1 MKIRTRLTLNFT
13 IIVAIILI
21 VLTSGIYYFSSIYV
35 KENFYTRLN
44 NKAISQV
51 KLFVDTRKIDYNLLR
66 FIDST
71 TVSVLTDSRI
81 FIYND
86 SNQLIYTNRNSLL
99 DSANDKL
106 IEKINK
112 NGKIFFKNKNEY
124 QIGFIHNNNDKKYII
139 IATAVD
145 LEGPGELK
153 DLRDI
158 LLIGLFLSLLVVII
172 AGVFYSKQSLN
183 PISNI
188 IGQVDKINASRLSK
202 RVKVKNE
209 NDEIGVMA
217 ITFNSMLDRIEK
229 SFKTERDFVSNAS
242 HELRTPL
249 TTINGEIEVALM
261 KMRTVEEYKNTLQ
274 SVYSEIKDLT
284 IIINGLLQLAE
295 SSIEETNLVI
305 SRIRIDD
312 LIYQTKDELIKQHPD
327 YLINIEFA
335 DLPDDEN
342 QITIQ
347 GDIYLLKILF
357 KNLMDNA
364 CKFSENKKAFVKIS
378 FNDKY
383 VIIKFDDNGIG
394 IPENDITK
402 IFNPLF
408 RAENAKHTKGHGIG
422 LSIVQKIIL
431 LHKGTISINS
441 EVNVGTTITI
451 QFPYKLN

>member
-13 IIVAIILI
+13 SIVAVILI
-21 VLTSGIYYFSSIYV
+21 VFTSGIYYFSSLYV
-35 KENFYTRLN
+35 KDNFYTRLN

-51 KLFVDTRKIDYNLLR
+51 KLFVDTRKIDYDLLR

-71 TVSVLTDSRI
+71 TVSMLTDSRI

-86 SNQLIYTNRNSLL
+86 SNKLIYANRNSLV
-99 DSANDKL
+99 DNDNSDL

-112 NGKIFFKNKNEY
+112 KGKVFFKNKNEY
-124 QIGFIHNNNDKKYII
+124 LVGFIHNNNDKKYII
-139 IATAVD
+139 IATAID

-153 DLRDI
+153 DLRNI
-158 LLIGLFLSLLVVII
+158 LLFGLLISLILVIFAGII
-172 AGVFYSKQSLN
+172 NSIQSLN

-188 IGQVDKINASRLSK
+188 IRQVNKINATRLSK
-202 RVKVKNE
+202 RVKVENE

-217 ITFNSMLDRIEK
+217 GTFNNMLDRIEK

-261 KMRTVEEYKNTLQ
+261 KTRSTEEYQNTLQ
-274 SVYSEIKDLT
+274 SIYSEIKDLT

-295 SSIEETNLVI
+295 SNIEETNLEI
-305 SRIRIDD
+305 SKLRIDD
-312 LIYQTKDELIKQHPD
+312 LIYQTKDDLLKQHPN
-327 YLINIEFA
+327 YLINIEF
-335 DLPDDEN
+335 DGLPDDET

-347 GDIYLLKILF
+347 GNVYLLKILF
-357 KNLMDNA
+357 KNLIDNA

-394 IPENDITK
+394 IPEEDIVK
-402 IFNPLF
+402 IFNPLY
-408 RAENAKHTKGHGIG
+408 RAENAKQTKGHGIG

-431 LHKGTISINS
+431 LHKGIISINS
-441 EVNVGTTITI
+441 EVNVGTTLTI
-451 QFPYKLN
+451 QLPYHLA